1 MSENYKVELLDI
13 QKAFGGVQALKNGR
27 LQVKPGEIHGLVGE
41 NGAGK
46 STLIKVLSGAHRH
59 DAGQVLLDGKD
70 ANIHS
75 PKDSIDKGVAV
86 IYQEFMLAPHLTVAE
101 NIFIDHLTQK
111 KGIINWRSLAKSAQ
125 DLLDALG
132 FGNISPMTL
141 VSDIPVA
148 HQQVVEIC
156 KALSRNAKV
165 LVLDEPTA
173 VLTFAEIEKLFVL
186 LNQLKQD
193 GVSIIYISHRLEE
206 IFTLCDR
213 ITIMKDGDYMD
224 TVLAQ
229 EIDKEGLINKMIGRS
244 MTEMFPTRKAQ
255 IGDVVFEAKNIYAG
269 KMVND
274 VSFNLRSGEVLGFAG
289 LVGAGRTET
298 MRAIFGVDIM
308 EKGEITYFGQSLRF
322 RSPKQAVKNGFGLL
336 PEDRKRQGVLL
347 DQSIRVNA
355 TLAAIDKGKN
365 KLGIFDAKKEK
376 AYVQDILAQLN
387 TKYNSTEDNAS
398 SLSGG
403 NQQKVALSKW
413 LAADC
418 KVIVL
423 DEPTRGVD
431 VGAKVEIYKN
441 INDLAAKGVA
451 IIMISSEMPELIGMC
466 DRVMVMRFGS
476 VVGELK
482 KDEITE
488 SNLIALEM
496 GVA

>member
-59 DAGQVLLDGKD
+59 DAGRVLLDGKD
-70 ANIHS
+70 ANIHT

-111 KGIINWRSLAKSAQ
+111 KGIINWRSLAKSAKE
-125 DLLDALG
+125 LLDALG

-224 TVLAQ
+224 TVLTK
-229 EIDKEGLINKMIGRS
+229 EIDKEGLISKMIGRS
-244 MTEMFPTRKAQ
+244 MTEMFPARNAKV
-255 IGDVVFEAKNIYAG
+255 GDVVFEAKNICAG

-274 VSFNLRSGEVLGFAG
+274 VSFNVRSGEVLGFAG

-298 MRAIFGVDIM
+298 MRAIFGADVM
-308 EKGEITYFGQSLRF
+308 EKGEIIYYGENTRF
-322 RSPKQAVKNGFGLL
+322 RSPKQAVKKGFGLL

-347 DQSIRVNA
+347 EQSIRVNA

-365 KLGIFDAKKEK
+365 KLGIFDAKKERTF
-376 AYVQDILAQLN
+376 VQDILAQLS
-387 TKYNSTEDNAS
+387 TKYNSTEDDAS

>member
-1 MSENYKVELLDI
+1 MSDKYKVELLDI
-13 QKAFGGVQALKNGR
+13 QKAFGGVQALKNGKI
-27 LQVKPGEIHGLVGE
+27 QVKPGEIHGLVGE

-59 DAGQVLLDGKD
+59 DVGRIVLDGED
-70 ANIHS
+70 VNIHS
-75 PKDSIDKGVAV
+75 PKDSIDKGIAV

-111 KGIINWRSLAKSAQ
+111 KGIINWRSLAKSAHE
-125 DLLDALG
+125 LLDALG

-156 KALSRNAKV
+156 KALSRKARV

-173 VLTFAEIEKLFVL
+173 VLTFAEIEKLSL
-186 LNQLKQD
+186 LINQLKND

-206 IFTLCDR
+206 IFNLCDR
-213 ITIMKDGDYMD
+213 ITIMKDGEYVD
-224 TVLAQ
+224 TVITK
-229 EIDKEGLINKMIGRS
+229 EINKEGLINKMIGRP
-244 MTEMFPTRKAQ
+244 MTEMFPKRDSKT
-255 IGDVVFEAKNIYAG
+255 GEVVFEAKNICAG
-269 KMVND
+269 KMVDN

-298 MRAIFGVDIM
+298 MRAIFGADVM
-308 EKGEITYFGQSLRF
+308 ENGEIIYFGQKIRF
-322 RSPKQAVKNGFGLL
+322 SSPKQAVKKGFGLL

-347 DQSIRVNA
+347 EQSIRVNT
-355 TLAAIDKGKN
+355 TLAAIFKGKN

-376 AYVQDILAQLN
+376 ALVKDVLAQLN

-466 DRVMVMRFGS
+466 DRVMVMRFGR
-476 VVGELK
+476 VVGELEK
-482 KDEITE
+482 SQITE

>member
-1 MSENYKVELLDI
+1 MSEKYKVELLDI
-13 QKAFGGVQALKNGR
+13 KKAFGGVQALKNGR

-46 STLIKVLSGAHRH
+46 STLIKVLSGAHRL
-59 DAGQVLLDGKD
+59 DAGQILLDGQ
-70 ANIHS
+70 AVNIHS
-75 PKDSIDKGVAV
+75 PKDSIEKGVAV

-111 KGIINWRSLAKSAQ
+111 KGIINWRSLSKEART
-125 DLLDALG
+125 LLDALG
-132 FGNISPMTL
+132 FGTIKPTTL
-141 VSDIPVA
+141 VGDIPVA

-156 KALSRNAKV
+156 KALSRDAKI

-173 VLTFAEIEKLFVL
+173 VLTFAEIEKLFIL
-186 LNQLKQD
+186 LNQLKND

-213 ITIMKDGDYMD
+213 VTIMKDGEYMD
-224 TVLAQ
+224 TVLTS
-229 EIDKEGLINKMIGRS
+229 EIDKEGLVSKMIGRS
-244 MTEMFPTRKAQ
+244 MTEMFPKREAV
-255 IGDVVFEAKNIYAG
+255 IGDVVFEAKNVCAG

-274 VSFNLRSGEVLGFAG
+274 VSFKLRSGEVLGFAG

-298 MRAIFGVDIM
+298 MRAIFGADVM
-308 EKGEITYFGQSLRF
+308 EKGEIIYYGKKTRF
-322 RSPKQAVKNGFGLL
+322 KSPKQAVKNGFGLL
-336 PEDRKRQGVLL
+336 PEDRKKQGVLL
-347 DQSIRVNA
+347 EQSIRVNA
-355 TLAAIDKGKN
+355 TLAAIHKGKN
-365 KLGIFDAKKEK
+365 KLGIFDARKEK
-376 AYVQDILAQLN
+376 TFVKDVLAQLS
-387 TKYNSTEDNAS
+387 TKYNSTEDNAA

-431 VGAKVEIYKN
+431 VGAKVEIYRN
-441 INDLAAKGVA
+441 INDLAAKGVS

-466 DRVMVMRFGS
+466 DRVMVMRFGG
-476 VVGELK
+476 VVGELQ
-482 KDEITE
+482 KDELNE

>member
-1 MSENYKVELLDI
+1 MSEEYKVELLDI
-13 QKAFGGVQALKNGR
+13 KKAFGGVQALSNGR

-46 STLIKVLSGAHRH
+46 STLIKVLSGAHMR
-59 DAGQVLLDGKD
+59 DAGQVLLDGVD
-70 ANIHS
+70 ARIHS
-75 PKDSIDKGVAV
+75 PKDSIEKGVAV

-101 NIFIDHLTQK
+101 NIFIDHLSQK
-111 KGIINWRSLAKSAQ
+111 KSIINWRRLSKQAH

-132 FGNISPMTL
+132 FGNIPPTTL
-141 VSDIPVA
+141 VGDIPVA
-148 HQQVVEIC
+148 HQQIVEIC
-156 KALSRNAKV
+156 KALSRDAKV

-186 LNQLKQD
+186 LNRLKEN

-213 ITIMKDGDYMD
+213 ITIMKDGEYVD
-224 TVLAQ
+224 TVETK
-229 EIDKEGLINKMIGRS
+229 EIDKDGLVNKMIGRP
-244 MTEMFPTRKAQ
+244 MTEMFPKREAVV
-255 IGDVVFEAKNIYAG
+255 GDVVLEAKNVTAG
-269 KMVND
+269 KLVND
-274 VSFNLRSGEVLGFAG
+274 VSFQVRSGEVLGFAG

-298 MRAIFGVDIM
+298 MRAIFGADVMD
-308 EKGEITYFGQSLRF
+308 KGEVIYFGKKVKF
-322 RSPKQAVKNGFGLL
+322 RTPKQAVKNGFGLL
-336 PEDRKRQGVLL
+336 PEDRKKQGVLL
-347 DQSIRVNA
+347 DQSIRINS
-355 TLAAIDKGKN
+355 TLASIKKGVN
-365 KLGIFDAKKEK
+365 GFGLFNAKKEK
-376 AYVQDILAQLN
+376 KFVSDMLAQLN

-403 NQQKVALSKW
+403 NQQKVSLSKW

-431 VGAKVEIYKN
+431 VGAKVEIYRN
-441 INDLAAKGVA
+441 INDLAALGVA

-466 DRVMVMRFGS
+466 DRVMVMRFGN
-476 VVGELK
+476 VVGELQK
-482 KDEITE
+482 SELNE
-488 SNLIALEM
+488 RNLIALEM

>member
-13 QKAFGGVQALKNGR
+13 QKAFGGVQAIKNGR

-70 ANIHS
+70 ANIHT

-111 KGIINWRSLAKSAQ
+111 KGIINWRSLAKNAQ
-125 DLLDALG
+125 ELLEALG

-186 LNQLKQD
+186 LNQLKKD

-224 TVLAQ
+224 TVLTK
-229 EIDKEGLINKMIGRS
+229 EIDKEGLISKMIGRP
-244 MTEMFPTRKAQ
+244 MTEMFPTRDAKV
-255 IGDVVFEAKNIYAG
+255 GDVVFEAKNICAG

-274 VSFNLRSGEVLGFAG
+274 VSFNLKSGEVLGFAG

-298 MRAIFGVDIM
+298 MRAIFGADIM
-308 EKGEITYFGQSLRF
+308 EKGEIIYFGKNIRF
-322 RSPKQAVKNGFGLL
+322 RTPKQAVKNGFGLL

-347 DQSIRVNA
+347 EQSIRVNA

-376 AYVQDILAQLN
+376 TFVQDILAQLS
-387 TKYNSTEDNAS
+387 TKYNSTEDDAS

-476 VVGELK
+476 VVGELQK
-482 KDEITE
+482 GEITE

>member
-13 QKAFGGVQALKNGR
+13 KKAFGGVQALKNGR

-59 DAGQVLLDGKD
+59 DAGQILIDGVD
-70 ANIHS
+70 HNIHT

-86 IYQEFMLAPHLTVAE
+86 IYQELMLAPHLTVAE
-101 NIFIDHLTQK
+101 NIFIDHLTQN
-111 KGIINWRSLAKSAQ
+111 KGIINWRSLSKKAQ
-125 DLLDALG
+125 ELLEALG
-132 FGNISPMTL
+132 FGSISPTT
-141 VSDIPVA
+141 VVGDIPVA

-156 KALSRNAKV
+156 KALSRNARI

-186 LNQLKQD
+186 LNQLKEQ

-206 IFTLCDR
+206 IFKLCDC
-213 ITIMKDGDYMD
+213 ITIMKDGEYMD
-224 TVLAQ
+224 TVLTKD
-229 EIDKEGLINKMIGRS
+229 IDKEGLINKMVGRP
-244 MTEMFPTRKAQ
+244 MTEMFPKRDAK
-255 IGDVVFEAKNIYAG
+255 IGDVVFEAKNVCAG

-274 VSFNLRSGEVLGFAG
+274 VSFNVKSGEVLGFAG

-298 MRAIFGVDIM
+298 MRAIFGADVMD
-308 EKGEITYFGQSLRF
+308 KGEIIYFGDKVRF
-322 RSPKQAVKNGFGLL
+322 RSPKHAVKKGFGLL

-347 DQSIRVNA
+347 EQSIRVNA

-365 KLGIFDAKKEK
+365 KIGIFDAKKEK
-376 AYVQDILAQLN
+376 NFVKEILAQLN
-387 TKYNSTEDNAS
+387 TKYNSTEEEAS

-403 NQQKVALSKW
+403 NQQKVVLSKW
-413 LAADC
+413 LAAGC

-431 VGAKVEIYKN
+431 VGAKVEIYRN

-451 IIMISSEMPELIGMC
+451 IVMISSEMPELIGMC
-466 DRVMVMRFGS
+466 DRVMVMRFGH
-476 VVGELK
+476 VVGELER
-482 KDEITE
+482 DEITE
-488 SNLIALEM
+488 SKLIALEM